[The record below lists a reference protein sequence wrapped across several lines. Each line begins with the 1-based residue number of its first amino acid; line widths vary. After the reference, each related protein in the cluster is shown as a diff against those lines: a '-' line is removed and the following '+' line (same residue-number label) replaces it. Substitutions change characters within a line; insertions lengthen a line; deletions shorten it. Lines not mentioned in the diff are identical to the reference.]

1 MNFNLSATTG
11 AKEAG
16 SVLSAGIYNATFKGI
31 SKDSINGKDGN
42 VYDVMTLTLDVDG
55 FGEFKYNFFEP
66 TSSERTLSQF
76 GENPSQIEHF
86 LIAIRQIVDALDP
99 KIGAGIDDG
108 SIIISGTFSQVVNK
122 IKTLTTPYIGN
133 SVQIKLLPGKNGFA
147 SLPGFPARITK
158 TGVLGIAT
166 RFIAKENLVL
176 TDYEKKKIDA
186 AKNATPTNMAT
197 TTDVDDLLKGME
209 SQLDEKD
216 PDDDLPF

>member
-1 MNFNLSATTG
+1 MNFNLNATTG
-11 AKEAG
+11 AKETG
-16 SVLSAGIYNATFKGI
+16 SVLSAGIHNATFKGI

-42 VYDVMTLTLDVDG
+42 VYDVMTLTLDVEG
-55 FGEFKYNFFEP
+55 YGEFKHNFFEP
-66 TSSERTLSQF
+66 TSSDRTTSQF

-86 LIAIRQIVDALDP
+86 LIAVRQIIDALDP

-108 SIIISGTFSQVVNK
+108 SITISGTFSQVVNK
-122 IKTLTTPYIGN
+122 IKTLTAPYVGN

-147 SLPGFPARITK
+147 ALPGFPARITK

-186 AKNATPTNMAT
+186 TRNATPTNMAANSAAN
-197 TTDVDDLLKGME
+197 DLLDGMKSQMDDDL
-209 SQLDEKD
+209 
-216 PDDDLPF
+216 DDLPFA

>member
-1 MNFNLSATTG
+1 MNFNLNATTG

-16 SVLSAGIYNATFKGI
+16 SVLSAGIHNATFKGI

-42 VYDVMTLTLDVDG
+42 VYDVMTLTLDVEG
-55 FGEFKYNFFEP
+55 YGEFKHNFFEP
-66 TSSERTLSQF
+66 TSSDRTTSQF

-108 SIIISGTFSQVVNK
+108 SITISGTFSQVVNK
-122 IKTLTTPYIGN
+122 IKTLTAPYIGN

-147 SLPGFPARITK
+147 ALPGFPARITK

-186 AKNATPTNMAT
+186 ARNATPTNMTANSAT
-197 TTDVDDLLKGME
+197 NDLLDGMKSQMDDDL
-209 SQLDEKD
+209 
-216 PDDDLPF
+216 DDLPFA

>member
-16 SVLSAGIYNATFKGI
+16 SVLSAGIHNATFKGI
-31 SKDSINGKDGN
+31 TKDSINGKDGN

-55 FGEFKYNFFEP
+55 FGEFKHNFFEP
-66 TSSERTLSQF
+66 TSSERTSSQF

-108 SIIISGTFSQVVNK
+108 SITISGTFSQVVNK
-122 IKTLTTPYIGN
+122 IKTLTTPYVGN

-147 SLPGFPARITK
+147 ALPGFPARITK

-186 AKNATPTNMAT
+186 AKNATPTNMAANSAAN
-197 TTDVDDLLKGME
+197 DLLDGMKSQMDDDL
-209 SQLDEKD
+209 
-216 PDDDLPF
+216 DDLPFA

>member
-1 MNFNLSATTG
+1 MNFNLNATTG

-16 SVLSAGIYNATFKGI
+16 SVLSAGIHNATFKGI

-42 VYDVMTLTLDVDG
+42 VYDVMTLTLDVEG
-55 FGEFKYNFFEP
+55 YGEFKHNFFEP
-66 TSSERTLSQF
+66 TSSERTTSQF

-86 LIAIRQIVDALDP
+86 LIAVRQIVDALDP

-108 SIIISGTFSQVVNK
+108 SITISGTFSQVVNK
-122 IKTLTTPYIGN
+122 IKTLTAPYVGN

-147 SLPGFPARITK
+147 ALPGFPARITK

-186 AKNATPTNMAT
+186 ARNATPTNMAANSAN
-197 TTDVDDLLKGME
+197 DLLDGMKSQMDDDL
-209 SQLDEKD
+209 
-216 PDDDLPF
+216 DDLPFA

>member
-16 SVLSAGIYNATFKGI
+16 SVLSAGIHNATFKGI

-42 VYDVMTLTLDVDG
+42 VYDVMTLTLDVEG
-55 FGEFKYNFFEP
+55 FGEFKHNFFEP
-66 TSSERTLSQF
+66 TSSERTSSQF

-86 LIAIRQIVDALDP
+86 LIAVRQIVDALDP

-108 SIIISGTFSQVVNK
+108 SITISGTFSQVVNK
-122 IKTLTTPYIGN
+122 IKTLTAPYVGN
-133 SVQIKLLPGKNGFA
+133 FVQIKLLPGKNGFA
-147 SLPGFPARITK
+147 ALPGFPARITK

-186 AKNATPTNMAT
+186 ARNATPTNMAANSAAN
-197 TTDVDDLLKGME
+197 DLLDGMKSQMDDDL
-209 SQLDEKD
+209 
-216 PDDDLPF
+216 DDLPFA

>member
-1 MNFNLSATTG
+1 MNFNLNATTG

-16 SVLSAGIYNATFKGI
+16 SVLSAGIHNATFKGI

-42 VYDVMTLTLDVDG
+42 VYDVMTLTLDVEG
-55 FGEFKYNFFEP
+55 YGEFKHNFFEP
-66 TSSERTLSQF
+66 TSSDRTTSQF

-86 LIAIRQIVDALDP
+86 LIAVRQIVDALDP

-108 SIIISGTFSQVVNK
+108 SITISGTFSQVVNK
-122 IKTLTTPYIGN
+122 IKTLTAPYVGN

-147 SLPGFPARITK
+147 ALPGFPARITK

-186 AKNATPTNMAT
+186 AKNATPTNMAANSAAN
-197 TTDVDDLLKGME
+197 DLLDGMKSQMDDDL
-209 SQLDEKD
+209 
-216 PDDDLPF
+216 DDLPFA

>member
-1 MNFNLSATTG
+1 MNFNLNATTG

-16 SVLSAGIYNATFKGI
+16 SVLSAGIHNATFKGI

-42 VYDVMTLTLDVDG
+42 VYDVMTLTLDVEG
-55 FGEFKYNFFEP
+55 YGEFKHNFFEP
-66 TSSERTLSQF
+66 TSSDRTTSQF

-86 LIAIRQIVDALDP
+86 LIAVRQIVDALDP

-108 SIIISGTFSQVVNK
+108 SITISGTFSQVVNK
-122 IKTLTTPYIGN
+122 IKTLTAPYVGN

-147 SLPGFPARITK
+147 ALPGFPARITK

-186 AKNATPTNMAT
+186 ARNATPTNMAANSAAN
-197 TTDVDDLLKGME
+197 DLLDGMKSQMDDDL
-209 SQLDEKD
+209 
-216 PDDDLPF
+216 DDLPFA

>member
-1 MNFNLSATTG
+1 MNFNLNATTG

-16 SVLSAGIYNATFKGI
+16 SVLSAGIHNATFKGI
-31 SKDSINGKDGN
+31 SKDSINGRDGN
-42 VYDVMTLTLDVDG
+42 VYDVMTLTLDVEG
-55 FGEFKYNFFEP
+55 YGEFKHNFFEP
-66 TSSERTLSQF
+66 TSSDRTTSQF

-86 LIAIRQIVDALDP
+86 LIAVRQIVDALDP

-108 SIIISGTFSQVVNK
+108 SITISGTFSQVVNK
-122 IKTLTTPYIGN
+122 IKTLTAPYVGN

-147 SLPGFPARITK
+147 ALPGFPARITK

-186 AKNATPTNMAT
+186 ARNATPTNMAANSAT
-197 TTDVDDLLKGME
+197 NDLLDGMKSQMDDDL
-209 SQLDEKD
+209 
-216 PDDDLPF
+216 DDLPFA

>member
-16 SVLSAGIYNATFKGI
+16 SVLSAGIHNATFKGI

-42 VYDVMTLTLDVDG
+42 VYDVMTLTLDVEG
-55 FGEFKYNFFEP
+55 FGEFKHNFFEP
-66 TSSERTLSQF
+66 TSSERTSSQF

-86 LIAIRQIVDALDP
+86 LIAVRQIVDALDP
-99 KIGAGIDDG
+99 KIGTGIDDG
-108 SIIISGTFSQVVNK
+108 SITISGTFSQVVNK
-122 IKTLTTPYIGN
+122 IKTLTAPYVGN

-147 SLPGFPARITK
+147 ALPGFPARITK

-176 TDYEKKKIDA
+176 TDYEKKKIDTA
-186 AKNATPTNMAT
+186 RNATPTNMAANSAAN
-197 TTDVDDLLKGME
+197 DLLDGMKSQMDDDL
-209 SQLDEKD
+209 
-216 PDDDLPF
+216 DDLPFA

>member
-1 MNFNLSATTG
+1 MNFNLNATTG

-16 SVLSAGIYNATFKGI
+16 SVLSAGIHNATFKGI

-55 FGEFKYNFFEP
+55 FGEFKHNFFEP
-66 TSSERTLSQF
+66 TSSERTTSQF

-86 LIAIRQIVDALDP
+86 LIAVRQIVDALDP

-108 SIIISGTFSQVVNK
+108 SITISGTFSQVVNK
-122 IKTLTTPYIGN
+122 IKTLTAPYVGN

-147 SLPGFPARITK
+147 ALPGFPARITK

-186 AKNATPTNMAT
+186 ARNATPTNMAANSAT
-197 TTDVDDLLKGME
+197 NDLLDGMKSQMDDDL
-209 SQLDEKD
+209 
-216 PDDDLPF
+216 DDLPFA

>member
-16 SVLSAGIYNATFKGI
+16 SVLSAGIHNATFKGI

-55 FGEFKYNFFEP
+55 FGEFKHNFFEP
-66 TSSERTLSQF
+66 TSSERTTSQF

-86 LIAIRQIVDALDP
+86 LIAVRQIVDALDP

-108 SIIISGTFSQVVNK
+108 SITISGTFSQVVNK
-122 IKTLTTPYIGN
+122 IKTLTAPYIGN

-147 SLPGFPARITK
+147 ALPGFPARITK

-186 AKNATPTNMAT
+186 AKNATPTNMAANSAAN
-197 TTDVDDLLKGME
+197 DLLDGMKSQMDDDL
-209 SQLDEKD
+209 
-216 PDDDLPF
+216 DDLPFA

>member
-16 SVLSAGIYNATFKGI
+16 SVLSAGIHNATFKGI
-31 SKDSINGKDGN
+31 TKDSINGRDGN

-55 FGEFKYNFFEP
+55 FGEFKHNFFEP
-66 TSSERTLSQF
+66 TSSERTSSQF

-108 SIIISGTFSQVVNK
+108 SITISGTFSQVVNK
-122 IKTLTTPYIGN
+122 IKTLTTPYVGN

-147 SLPGFPARITK
+147 ALPGFPARITK

-186 AKNATPTNMAT
+186 AKNATPTNMAANSAAN
-197 TTDVDDLLKGME
+197 DLLDGMKSQMDDDL
-209 SQLDEKD
+209 
-216 PDDDLPF
+216 DDLPFA

>member
-1 MNFNLSATTG
+1 MNFNLNATTG

-16 SVLSAGIYNATFKGI
+16 SVLSAGIHNATFKGI

-42 VYDVMTLTLDVDG
+42 VYDVMTLTLDVEG
-55 FGEFKYNFFEP
+55 YCEFKHNFFEP
-66 TSSERTLSQF
+66 TSSDRTTSQF

-86 LIAIRQIVDALDP
+86 LIAVRQIVDALDP

-108 SIIISGTFSQVVNK
+108 SITISGTFSQVVNK
-122 IKTLTTPYIGN
+122 IKTLTAPYVGN

-147 SLPGFPARITK
+147 ALPGFPARITK

-186 AKNATPTNMAT
+186 ARNATPTNMAANSA
-197 TTDVDDLLKGME
+197 TDLLDGMKSQMDDDL
-209 SQLDEKD
+209 
-216 PDDDLPF
+216 DDLPFA

>member
-16 SVLSAGIYNATFKGI
+16 SVLSAGIHNATFKGI

-42 VYDVMTLTLDVDG
+42 VYDVMTLTLDVEG
-55 FGEFKYNFFEP
+55 FGEFKHNFFEP
-66 TSSERTLSQF
+66 TSSERTSSQF

-86 LIAIRQIVDALDP
+86 LIAVRQIVDALDP

-108 SIIISGTFSQVVNK
+108 SITISGTFSQVVNK
-122 IKTLTTPYIGN
+122 IKTLTAPYVGN

-147 SLPGFPARITK
+147 ALPGFPARITK

-186 AKNATPTNMAT
+186 ARNATPTNMAANSAT
-197 TTDVDDLLKGME
+197 NDLLDGMKSQMDDDL
-209 SQLDEKD
+209 
-216 PDDDLPF
+216 DDLPFA

>member
-1 MNFNLSATTG
+1 MNFNLNATTG

-16 SVLSAGIYNATFKGI
+16 SVLSAGIHNATFKGI

-42 VYDVMTLTLDVDG
+42 VYDVMTLTLDVEG
-55 FGEFKYNFFEP
+55 FGEFKHNFFEP
-66 TSSERTLSQF
+66 TSSERTSSQF

-86 LIAIRQIVDALDP
+86 LIAVRQIVDALDP

-108 SIIISGTFSQVVNK
+108 SITISGTFSQVVNK
-122 IKTLTTPYIGN
+122 IKTLTAPYVGN

-147 SLPGFPARITK
+147 ALPGFPARITK

-186 AKNATPTNMAT
+186 ARNATPTNMAANSAT
-197 TTDVDDLLKGME
+197 NDLLDGMKSQMDDDL
-209 SQLDEKD
+209 
-216 PDDDLPF
+216 DDLPFA

>member
-1 MNFNLSATTG
+1 MNFNLNATTG

-16 SVLSAGIYNATFKGI
+16 SVLSAGIHNATFKGI

-42 VYDVMTLTLDVDG
+42 VYDVMTLTLDVEG
-55 FGEFKYNFFEP
+55 YGEFKHNFFEP
-66 TSSERTLSQF
+66 TSSDRTTSQF

-86 LIAIRQIVDALDP
+86 LIAVRQIVDALDP

-108 SIIISGTFSQVVNK
+108 SITISGTFSQVVNK
-122 IKTLTTPYIGN
+122 VKTLTTPYVGN

-147 SLPGFPARITK
+147 ALPGFPARITK

-186 AKNATPTNMAT
+186 ARNATPTNMAANSAAN
-197 TTDVDDLLKGME
+197 DLLDGMKSQMDDDL
-209 SQLDEKD
+209 
-216 PDDDLPF
+216 DDLPFA

>member
-1 MNFNLSATTG
+1 MNFNLNATTG

-16 SVLSAGIYNATFKGI
+16 SVLSAGIHNATFKGI

-42 VYDVMTLTLDVDG
+42 VYDVMTLILDVEG
-55 FGEFKYNFFEP
+55 YGEFKHNFFEP
-66 TSSERTLSQF
+66 TSSDRTTSQF

-86 LIAIRQIVDALDP
+86 LIAVRQIVDALDP

-108 SIIISGTFSQVVNK
+108 SITISGTFSQVVNK
-122 IKTLTTPYIGN
+122 IKTLTTPYVGN

-147 SLPGFPARITK
+147 ALPGFPARITK

-186 AKNATPTNMAT
+186 ARNATPTNMAANSAAN
-197 TTDVDDLLKGME
+197 DLLDGMKSQMDDDL
-209 SQLDEKD
+209 
-216 PDDDLPF
+216 DDLPFA

>member
-1 MNFNLSATTG
+1 MNFNLNATTG

-16 SVLSAGIYNATFKGI
+16 SVLSAGIHNATFKGI
-31 SKDSINGKDGN
+31 SKDSINGRDGN
-42 VYDVMTLTLDVDG
+42 VYDVMTLTLDVEG
-55 FGEFKYNFFEP
+55 YGEFKHNFFEP
-66 TSSERTLSQF
+66 TSSERTTSQF

-86 LIAIRQIVDALDP
+86 LIAVRQIVDALDP

-108 SIIISGTFSQVVNK
+108 SITISGTFSQVVNK
-122 IKTLTTPYIGN
+122 IKTLTAPYVGN

-147 SLPGFPARITK
+147 ALPGFPARITK

-186 AKNATPTNMAT
+186 ARNATPTNMAT
-197 TTDVDDLLKGME
+197 NSATNDLLDGMKSQMDDDL
-209 SQLDEKD
+209 
-216 PDDDLPF
+216 DDLPFA

>member
-1 MNFNLSATTG
+1 MNFNLNATTG

-16 SVLSAGIYNATFKGI
+16 SVLSAGIHNATFKGI

-42 VYDVMTLTLDVDG
+42 VYDVMTLTLDVEG
-55 FGEFKYNFFEP
+55 YGEFKHNFFEP
-66 TSSERTLSQF
+66 TSSDRTTSQF

-86 LIAIRQIVDALDP
+86 LIAVRQIVDALDP

-108 SIIISGTFSQVVNK
+108 SITISGTFSQVVNK
-122 IKTLTTPYIGN
+122 IKTLTTPYVGN

-147 SLPGFPARITK
+147 ALPGFPARITK

-186 AKNATPTNMAT
+186 ARNATPTNMAANSAAN
-197 TTDVDDLLKGME
+197 DLLDGMKSQMDDDL
-209 SQLDEKD
+209 
-216 PDDDLPF
+216 DDLPFA

>member
-1 MNFNLSATTG
+1 MNFNLNATTG

-16 SVLSAGIYNATFKGI
+16 SVLSAGIHNATFKGI
-31 SKDSINGKDGN
+31 SKDSINGRDGN
-42 VYDVMTLTLDVDG
+42 VYDVMTLTLDVEG
-55 FGEFKYNFFEP
+55 YGEFKHNFFEP
-66 TSSERTLSQF
+66 TSGDRTTSQF

-86 LIAIRQIVDALDP
+86 LIAVRQIVDALDP

-108 SIIISGTFSQVVNK
+108 SITISGTFSQVVNK
-122 IKTLTTPYIGN
+122 IKTLTTPYVGN

-147 SLPGFPARITK
+147 ALPGFPARITK

-186 AKNATPTNMAT
+186 ARNATPTNMAANSAAN
-197 TTDVDDLLKGME
+197 DLLDGMKSQMDDDL
-209 SQLDEKD
+209 
-216 PDDDLPF
+216 DDLPFA

>member
-1 MNFNLSATTG
+1 MNFNLNATTG

-16 SVLSAGIYNATFKGI
+16 SVLSAGIHNATFKGI
-31 SKDSINGKDGN
+31 SKDSINSKDGN
-42 VYDVMTLTLDVDG
+42 VYDVMTLTLDVEG
-55 FGEFKYNFFEP
+55 YGEFKHNFFEP
-66 TSSERTLSQF
+66 TSSERTTSQF

-86 LIAIRQIVDALDP
+86 LIAVRQIVDALDP

-108 SIIISGTFSQVVNK
+108 SITISGTFSQVVNK
-122 IKTLTTPYIGN
+122 IKTLTAPYVGN

-147 SLPGFPARITK
+147 ALPGFPARITK

-186 AKNATPTNMAT
+186 ARNATPTNMAANSA
-197 TTDVDDLLKGME
+197 TDLLDGMKSQMDDDL
-209 SQLDEKD
+209 
-216 PDDDLPF
+216 DDLPFA

>member
-16 SVLSAGIYNATFKGI
+16 SVLSAGIHNATFKGI

-42 VYDVMTLTLDVDG
+42 VYDVMTLTLDVEG
-55 FGEFKYNFFEP
+55 FGEFKHNFFEP
-66 TSSERTLSQF
+66 TSSERTSSQF

-86 LIAIRQIVDALDP
+86 LIAVRQIVDALDP

-108 SIIISGTFSQVVNK
+108 SITISGTFSQVVNK
-122 IKTLTTPYIGN
+122 IKTLTAPYVGN

-147 SLPGFPARITK
+147 ALPGFPARITK

-176 TDYEKKKIDA
+176 TDYEKKKIDTA
-186 AKNATPTNMAT
+186 RNATPTNMAANSAAN
-197 TTDVDDLLKGME
+197 DLLDGMKSQMDDDL
-209 SQLDEKD
+209 
-216 PDDDLPF
+216 DDLPFA

>member
-16 SVLSAGIYNATFKGI
+16 SVLSAGIHNATFKGI

-42 VYDVMTLTLDVDG
+42 VYDVMTLTLDVEG
-55 FGEFKYNFFEP
+55 FGEFKHNFFEP
-66 TSSERTLSQF
+66 TSSERTSSQF

-86 LIAIRQIVDALDP
+86 LIAVRQIVDALDP

-108 SIIISGTFSQVVNK
+108 SITISGTFSQVVNK
-122 IKTLTTPYIGN
+122 IKTLTAPYVGN

-147 SLPGFPARITK
+147 ALPGFPARITK

-186 AKNATPTNMAT
+186 AKNATPTNMAGNT
-197 TTDVDDLLKGME
+197 AANDLLDGMKSQMDDDL
-209 SQLDEKD
+209 
-216 PDDDLPF
+216 DDLPFA

>member
-16 SVLSAGIYNATFKGI
+16 SVLSAGIHNATFKGI
-31 SKDSINGKDGN
+31 TKDSINGKDGN

-55 FGEFKYNFFEP
+55 FGEFKHNFFEP
-66 TSSERTLSQF
+66 TSSERTSSQF
-76 GENPSQIEHF
+76 GENPSQKEHF
-86 LIAIRQIVDALDP
+86 IIAIRQIVDALDP

-108 SIIISGTFSQVVNK
+108 SITISGTFSQVVNK
-122 IKTLTTPYIGN
+122 IKTLTTPYVGN

-147 SLPGFPARITK
+147 ALPGFPARITK

-186 AKNATPTNMAT
+186 AKNATPTNMAGNT
-197 TTDVDDLLKGME
+197 TANDLLDGMKSQMDDDL
-209 SQLDEKD
+209 
-216 PDDDLPF
+216 DDLPFA

>member
-1 MNFNLSATTG
+1 MNFNLNATTG

-16 SVLSAGIYNATFKGI
+16 SVLSAGIHNATFKGI

-42 VYDVMTLTLDVDG
+42 VYDVMTLTLDVEG
-55 FGEFKYNFFEP
+55 YGEFKHNFFEP
-66 TSSERTLSQF
+66 TSSDRTTSQF

-86 LIAIRQIVDALDP
+86 LIAVRQIVDALDP

-108 SIIISGTFSQVVNK
+108 SITISGTFSQVVNK
-122 IKTLTTPYIGN
+122 IKTLTAPYVGN

-147 SLPGFPARITK
+147 ALPGFPARITK

-186 AKNATPTNMAT
+186 SRNATPTNMAANSA
-197 TTDVDDLLKGME
+197 TDLLDGMKSQMDDDL
-209 SQLDEKD
+209 
-216 PDDDLPF
+216 DDLPFA

>member
-1 MNFNLSATTG
+1 MNFNLNATTG

-16 SVLSAGIYNATFKGI
+16 SVLSAGIHNATFKGI

-42 VYDVMTLTLDVDG
+42 VYDVMTLTLDVEG
-55 FGEFKYNFFEP
+55 YGEFKHNFFEP
-66 TSSERTLSQF
+66 TSSDRTTSQF

-86 LIAIRQIVDALDP
+86 LIAVRQIVDALDP

-108 SIIISGTFSQVVNK
+108 SITISGTFSQVVNK
-122 IKTLTTPYIGN
+122 IKTLTAPYVGN

-147 SLPGFPARITK
+147 ALPGFPARITK

-176 TDYEKKKIDA
+176 TDYEKKKIDT
-186 AKNATPTNMAT
+186 AKNATPTNMAANSAAN
-197 TTDVDDLLKGME
+197 DLLDGMKSQMDDDL
-209 SQLDEKD
+209 
-216 PDDDLPF
+216 DDLPFA

>member
-16 SVLSAGIYNATFKGI
+16 SVLSAGIHNATFKGI

-55 FGEFKYNFFEP
+55 FGEFKHNFFEP
-66 TSSERTLSQF
+66 TSSERTTSQF

-86 LIAIRQIVDALDP
+86 LIAVRQIVDALDP

-108 SIIISGTFSQVVNK
+108 SITISGTFSQVVNK
-122 IKTLTTPYIGN
+122 IKTLTAPYVGN

-147 SLPGFPARITK
+147 ALPGFPARITK

-186 AKNATPTNMAT
+186 AKNATPTNMAANSAAN
-197 TTDVDDLLKGME
+197 DLLDGMKSQMDDDL
-209 SQLDEKD
+209 
-216 PDDDLPF
+216 DDLPFA

>member
-1 MNFNLSATTG
+1 MNFNLNATTG

-16 SVLSAGIYNATFKGI
+16 SVLSAGIHNATFKGI

-42 VYDVMTLTLDVDG
+42 VYDVMTLTLDVEG
-55 FGEFKYNFFEP
+55 YGEFKHNFFEP
-66 TSSERTLSQF
+66 TSGDRTTSQF

-86 LIAIRQIVDALDP
+86 LIAVRQIVDALDP

-108 SIIISGTFSQVVNK
+108 SITISGTFSQVVNK
-122 IKTLTTPYIGN
+122 IKTLTAPYVGN

-147 SLPGFPARITK
+147 ALPGFPARITK

-186 AKNATPTNMAT
+186 ARNATPTNMAANSAAN
-197 TTDVDDLLKGME
+197 DLLDGMKSQMDDDL
-209 SQLDEKD
+209 
-216 PDDDLPF
+216 DDLPFA

>member
-1 MNFNLSATTG
+1 MNFNLNATTG

-16 SVLSAGIYNATFKGI
+16 SVLSAGIHNATFKGI

-42 VYDVMTLTLDVDG
+42 VYDVMTLTLDVEG
-55 FGEFKYNFFEP
+55 YGEFKHNFFEP
-66 TSSERTLSQF
+66 TSSDRTTSQF

-86 LIAIRQIVDALDP
+86 LIAVRQIVDALDS

-108 SIIISGTFSQVVNK
+108 SITISGTFSQVVNK
-122 IKTLTTPYIGN
+122 IKTLTAPYVGN

-147 SLPGFPARITK
+147 ALPGFPARITK

-186 AKNATPTNMAT
+186 ARNATPTNMAANSA
-197 TTDVDDLLKGME
+197 TTDLLDGMKSQMDDDL
-209 SQLDEKD
+209 
-216 PDDDLPF
+216 DDLPFV

>member
-1 MNFNLSATTG
+1 MNFNLNATTG

-16 SVLSAGIYNATFKGI
+16 SVLSAGIHNATFKGI

-42 VYDVMTLTLDVDG
+42 VYDVMTLTLEVEG
-55 FGEFKYNFFEP
+55 YGEFKHNFFEP
-66 TSSERTLSQF
+66 TSSDRTTSQF

-86 LIAIRQIVDALDP
+86 LIAVRQIVDALDP

-108 SIIISGTFSQVVNK
+108 SITISGTFSQVVNK
-122 IKTLTTPYIGN
+122 IKTLTAPYVGN

-147 SLPGFPARITK
+147 ALPGFPARITK

-186 AKNATPTNMAT
+186 ARNATPTNMAANSAAN
-197 TTDVDDLLKGME
+197 DLLDGMKSQMDDDL
-209 SQLDEKD
+209 
-216 PDDDLPF
+216 DDLPFA

>member
-16 SVLSAGIYNATFKGI
+16 SVLSAGIHNATFKGI

-42 VYDVMTLTLDVDG
+42 VYDVMTLTLDVEG
-55 FGEFKYNFFEP
+55 FGEFKHNFFEP
-66 TSSERTLSQF
+66 TSSERTSSQF

-86 LIAIRQIVDALDP
+86 LIAVRQIVDALDP

-108 SIIISGTFSQVVNK
+108 SITISGTFSQVVNK
-122 IKTLTTPYIGN
+122 IKTLTAPYVGN

-147 SLPGFPARITK
+147 ALPGFPARITK

-186 AKNATPTNMAT
+186 ARNATPTNMAANSAAN
-197 TTDVDDLLKGME
+197 DLLDGMKSQMDDDL
-209 SQLDEKD
+209 
-216 PDDDLPF
+216 DDLPFA

>member
-1 MNFNLSATTG
+1 MNFNLNATTG

-16 SVLSAGIYNATFKGI
+16 SVLSAGIHNATFKGI

-42 VYDVMTLTLDVDG
+42 VYDVMTLTLDVEG
-55 FGEFKYNFFEP
+55 YGEFKHNFFEP
-66 TSSERTLSQF
+66 TSSERTTSQF

-86 LIAIRQIVDALDP
+86 LIAVRQIVDALDP

-108 SIIISGTFSQVVNK
+108 SITISGTFSQVVNK
-122 IKTLTTPYIGN
+122 IKTLTAPYVGN

-147 SLPGFPARITK
+147 ALPGFPARITK

-186 AKNATPTNMAT
+186 ARNATPTNMAANSA
-197 TTDVDDLLKGME
+197 TDLLDGMKSQMDDDL
-209 SQLDEKD
+209 
-216 PDDDLPF
+216 DDLPFA

>member
-1 MNFNLSATTG
+1 MNFNLNATTG

-16 SVLSAGIYNATFKGI
+16 SVLSAGIHNATFKGI

-42 VYDVMTLTLDVDG
+42 VYDVMTLTLDVEG
-55 FGEFKYNFFEP
+55 YGEFKHNFFEP
-66 TSSERTLSQF
+66 TSSDRTTSQF

-86 LIAIRQIVDALDP
+86 LIAVRQIVDALDP

-108 SIIISGTFSQVVNK
+108 SITISGTFSQVVNK
-122 IKTLTTPYIGN
+122 IKTLTAPYVGN

-147 SLPGFPARITK
+147 VLPGFPARITK

-186 AKNATPTNMAT
+186 ARNATPTNMAANSAAN
-197 TTDVDDLLKGME
+197 DLLDGMKSQMDDDL
-209 SQLDEKD
+209 
-216 PDDDLPF
+216 DDLPFA

>member
-1 MNFNLSATTG
+1 MNFNLNATTG

-16 SVLSAGIYNATFKGI
+16 SVLSAGIHNATFKGI

-42 VYDVMTLTLDVDG
+42 VYDVMTLTLDVEG
-55 FGEFKYNFFEP
+55 YGEFKHNFFEP
-66 TSSERTLSQF
+66 TSSDRTTSQF

-86 LIAIRQIVDALDP
+86 LIAVRQIVDALDP

-108 SIIISGTFSQVVNK
+108 SITISGTFSQVVNK
-122 IKTLTTPYIGN
+122 IKTFTAPYVGN

-147 SLPGFPARITK
+147 ALPGFPARITK

-186 AKNATPTNMAT
+186 ARNATPTNMAANSA
-197 TTDVDDLLKGME
+197 TDLLDGMKSQMDDDL
-209 SQLDEKD
+209 
-216 PDDDLPF
+216 DDLPFA

>member
-1 MNFNLSATTG
+1 MNFNLNATTG

-16 SVLSAGIYNATFKGI
+16 SVLSAGIHNATFKGI

-42 VYDVMTLTLDVDG
+42 VYDVMTLTLDVEWY
-55 FGEFKYNFFEP
+55 GEFKHNFFEP
-66 TSSERTLSQF
+66 TSSDRTTSQF

-86 LIAIRQIVDALDP
+86 LIAVRQIVDALDS

-108 SIIISGTFSQVVNK
+108 SITISGTFSQVVNK
-122 IKTLTTPYIGN
+122 IKTLTAPYVGN

-147 SLPGFPARITK
+147 ALPGFPARITK

-186 AKNATPTNMAT
+186 ARNATPTNMAANSAT
-197 TTDVDDLLKGME
+197 NDLLDGMKSQMDDDL
-209 SQLDEKD
+209 
-216 PDDDLPF
+216 DDLPFA